1 MIMKLF
7 SWGRRRGD
15 ANYSYLAMF
24 KALLLPNYI
33 SKQPQYFGNANNFA
47 KY

>member
-1 MIMKLF
+1 MIIKLLVG
-7 SWGRRRGD
+7 GRSRGD

-24 KALLLPNYI
+24 KVLLLPNYI
-33 SKQPQYFGNANNFA
+33 SEQPEYFSDASNFA